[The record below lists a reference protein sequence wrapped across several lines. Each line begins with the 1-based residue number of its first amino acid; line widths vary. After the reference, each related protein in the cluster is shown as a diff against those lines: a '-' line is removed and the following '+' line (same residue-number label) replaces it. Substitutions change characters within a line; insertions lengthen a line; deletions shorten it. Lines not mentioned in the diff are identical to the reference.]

1 MLIKI
6 SVLWLL
12 LISQS
17 GAPVKEAMLK
27 GVDVFG
33 TTQITADLIQ
43 ERFGNELEMLVQA
56 IASHNDQAF
65 MDSYAKVLGGI
76 QAMGDF
82 ASVTLSPVLYYDRK
96 SFFYVTVDVVEQR
109 DKARRLNFLAPPVKR
124 FPDPDGLLEKWRQYE
139 EAGRSLAEKGEL
151 KTEKVHCPA
160 FHCVWGFQHPKL
172 KKYEAVFNHMVP
184 KDKEKL
190 KAILREDER
199 ATYRADAAFL
209 LAHISDANELV
220 QSLLPMIRD
229 SDAMVRNNVM
239 RILSQVAEERT
250 GVAIPIRPFLD
261 ALDFPDTTDRNKSL
275 ATLDALTGRPE
286 NKGILLR
293 EAGPKLVRIL
303 RLLQPNNHDYA
314 YGILKKISGKDFG
327 ERNYEAWGQW
337 LDSQTKSH

>member
-1 MLIKI
+1 MHRWIALIMMF
-6 SVLWLL
+6 
-12 LISQS
+12 LIPRASAS
-17 GAPVKEAMLK
+17 GQEPLLK

-33 TTQITADLIQ
+33 TIQITGELVQ
-43 ERFGNELEMLVQA
+43 QRFGTELETLVQG
-56 IASHNDQAF
+56 IAAHNDQAF

-82 ASVTLSPVLYYDRK
+82 AYVTLSPVRYYDRRN
-96 SFFYVTVDVVEQR
+96 FFYVTVDVVEQR

-124 FPDPDGLLEKWRQYE
+124 FPDPDGLLEKWREYE
-139 EAGRSLAEKGEL
+139 EAGRSLAEKGQL
-151 KTEKVHCPA
+151 GTEKAHCPA

-172 KKYEAVFNHMVP
+172 KTYETVFQYMVP

-209 LAHISDANELV
+209 LAHISDPNELV
-220 QSLLPMIRD
+220 QALLPMIRD
-229 SDAMVRNNVM
+229 SDAMVRNNAM
-239 RILSQVAEERT
+239 RVLSQLAEERKE
-250 GVAIPIRPFLD
+250 VAIPIRPFLD

-275 ATLDALTGRPE
+275 ATLDALAGRPE
-286 NKGILLR
+286 NQGILLR

-327 ERNYEAWGQW
+327 ERNYDMWLQW